1 LCRQTSTPVRRGEQF
16 FAGPCFEME
25 LLIRD
30 AKPDDAA
37 GIVSVFNPIILAR
50 LFTLFDTPFTIET
63 ERSYIE
69 GLAPRDIFHVA
80 VRVSDNVVVGF
91 QSMAPFA
98 TYTHAFDHVGVIGT
112 YVDLG
117 QRRQGIAK
125 CLFPAT
131 FEAARRKGYEK
142 IFTYI
147 RADNPVALATY
158 QKYGF
163 RNVGKAERHAKVHGQ
178 ALDVIIVE
186 RLL

>member
-1 LCRQTSTPVRRGEQF
+1 
-16 FAGPCFEME
+16 MD

-37 GIVSVFNPIILAR
+37 GIVSVFNPIIEAR
-50 LFTLFDTPFTIET
+50 SFTLFDTPFTVEA

-69 GLAPRDIFHVA
+69 ELAPRDIFHVA
-80 VRVSDNVVVGF
+80 VRASDSVVVGF
-91 QSMAPFA
+91 QSMASFG

-117 QRRQGIAK
+117 SRRQGIAK

-158 QKYGF
+158 QKQGF
-163 RNVGKAERHAKVHGQ
+163 RIIGKAERHAKMHGRYV
-178 ALDVIIVE
+178 DVIVVE

>member
-1 LCRQTSTPVRRGEQF
+1 
-16 FAGPCFEME
+16 ME
-25 LLIRD
+25 LVIRD
-30 AKPDDAA
+30 ANPDDAA
-37 GIVSVFNPIILAR
+37 GIVSVFNPIIEAR
-50 LFTLFDTPFTIET
+50 SFTLFDTPFTVEA

-69 GLAPRDIFHVA
+69 GLAPRDVFHVA
-80 VRVSDNVVVGF
+80 VRATDNVVVGF

-117 QRRQGIAK
+117 SRRQGISK
-125 CLFPAT
+125 RLFAAT

-147 RADNPVALATY
+147 RADNAVALATY
-158 QKYGF
+158 QKHGF
-163 RNVGKAERHAKVHGQ
+163 RIVGKAERHAKLRGLYV
-178 ALDVIIVE
+178 DVVIVE